1 MVALARASFM
11 WQKGPAEAAVE
22 TDALRPSRK
31 DALPENTHYADTGC
45 DLYDSCLRCPLERC
59 RYDQPG
65 GARRIIS
72 RERDQRI
79 VRLQRDEQLSVE
91 LIAQR
96 FEVSRRTVFRVLARD
111 RCHSAART
119 GVATRR

>member
-1 MVALARASFM
+1 MVALALTSFTLHRKLALR
-11 WQKGPAEAAVE
+11 QSPDDV
-22 TDALRPSRK
+22 LRPSRK

-45 DLYDSCLRCPLERC
+45 DLYSSCLNCPLEHC

-65 GARRIIS
+65 GARRLMS

-79 VRLQRDEQLSVE
+79 VRLARDEQLSVD

-96 FEVSRRTVFRVLARD
+96 FAVSRRTVFRVLARD
-111 RCHSAART
+111 RIRGKSRPEVAPAR
-119 GVATRR
+119 

>member
-1 MVALARASFM
+1 MVALAGISFI
-11 WQKGPAEAAVE
+11 WHREPVVAPTG

-31 DALPENTHYADTGC
+31 DALPEHTHYADTGC
-45 DLYDSCLRCPLERC
+45 DLYDSCLNCPLERC

-65 GARRIIS
+65 GARRLMS

-79 VRLQRDEQLSVE
+79 VRLQHDEQLSVD

-96 FEVSRRTVFRVLARD
+96 FAVSRRTVFRVLARD
-111 RCHSAART
+111 RIHCAPHGAAMAR
-119 GVATRR
+119 